1 MSWLILIPVAVFAAF
16 LLFVWWRLIRVP
28 RWGHRWLEIVSA
40 IVLAL
45 LGAAVF
51 AGFDAWGGAFSP
63 AAMRPIVW
71 VGAVFLAMCW
81 YLFLGLALA
90 WLAAG
95 LVAVVGWRKGGDPVG
110 RRRLARVASPVVAAL
125 AALTTAYGV
134 FSAANPRVTEH
145 TVTVPGLPS
154 DLDGM
159 RIALITDIHAGA
171 VRSADFTRL
180 VVDRT
185 NAAHPDVVVIAGDL
199 VDGMADR
206 YGPEI
211 APLADLQAPLGVFA
225 TTGNHEMF
233 RDTGSWIKEFESV
246 GLRMLNNSN
255 VTVTKGSAS
264 LVLAGVHDYSG
275 QGPFQPDPEAAL
287 AGTSAQDVIIYA
299 AHQPRQAYAVAGRG
313 VDLQLSGHTHGGQM
327 WPIGY
332 LVPLQQPMVSGYAV
346 LGDVPTLTSR
356 GAGAWGPPVRVGA
369 APEIPVITLR
379 AG

>member
-1 MSWLILIPVAVFAAF
+1 MSWLILIPIAVFSAF
-16 LLFVWWRLIRVP
+16 LFFLWWRLIRVP

-40 IVLAL
+40 IVLVL
-45 LGAAVF
+45 LGAAVM
-51 AGFDAWGGAFSP
+51 AGFDAWGGGFSP

-71 VGAVFLAMCW
+71 VGAVFLAMCL
-81 YLFLGLALA
+81 YLFLGLGLT

-95 LVAVVGWRKGGDPVG
+95 MVAVVGWRIGGDPVG
-110 RRRLARVASPVVAAL
+110 RRRLARVAAPVVATL
-125 AALTTAYGV
+125 AAVATAYGV
-134 FSAANPRVTEH
+134 ATAANPVVTER
-145 TVTVPGLPS
+145 TVTVPGLPH
-154 DLDGM
+154 DLEGM

-171 VRSADFTRL
+171 VRSADFTRR

-185 NAAHPDVVVIAGDL
+185 NAAHPDLVVIAGDL

-211 APLADLQAPLGVFA
+211 APLADLKAPLGVFA

-233 RDTGSWIKEFESV
+233 RDTGSWIEEFEAV
-246 GLRMLNNSN
+246 GVRMLNNTN
-255 VTVTKGSAS
+255 VRLTRGAAAF
-264 LVLAGVHDYSG
+264 VLAGVHDYSG

-287 AGTSAQDVIIYA
+287 AGTSPQDVIVYA
-299 AHQPRQAYAVAGRG
+299 AHQPRQAFAVVGRG
-313 VDLQLSGHTHGGQM
+313 VDLQLSGHTHGGQL

-346 LGDVPTLTSR
+346 LGDVPTVTSR

-369 APEIPVITLR
+369 APEIPVITLT